1 MNLSG
6 VLLKVLVAN
15 GVRQLFGI
23 PGDAINAVT
32 DAVRR
37 QDDIQFIQVRHE
49 EAGAFAASAQAKLT
63 GQLSA
68 CLGTAGP
75 GAIHLL
81 NGLYDARLDHAPVLA
96 ITGQVET
103 GHLGSQYHQEVNL
116 DRLFADVAVYSR
128 TVVDPAQLPKVAIE
142 ACQAALAHG
151 GVAHIALPANLAAE
165 PLAFDELQ
173 QLQAPRAGR
182 LVADPDSSREA
193 VALLNRA
200 KKPVILAGIGAK
212 DAAPALRQL
221 AERLQA
227 PIIRT
232 LKAKD
237 FIDDN
242 DPLCIGGLGLL
253 GGKPAVKAIEQCDL
267 LLMLGTDF
275 PYQAFYPTDAK
286 VIQVDTHPGRI
297 GRRHPVT
304 LGVVADVAQVLPPWL
319 EALASKETGL
329 LSPMR
334 EEKQTMLAQQEA
346 DESSTETPIH
356 PARLLTEVA
365 KAAPDDAI
373 FTVDTGTVT
382 AWAARHLRLRGQQR
396 FVLSGGLASMAFA
409 FSGAIGAQ
417 LAYPR
422 QKVFAL
428 CGDGAFT
435 MLMGD
440 FVTAVKYQLPL
451 VVVVLNNH
459 KLGFITLEQESAG
472 LPDWGTD
479 LTNPDFAALANACGG
494 EGISITDPD
503 EIAPALA
510 RALASDGPVLLD
522 VQTDPNALIMPPKVE
537 LSQAVSFGV
546 AKLKEQWERW

>member
-1 MNLSG
+1 MNLSD

-173 QLQAPRAGR
+173 QLQAPRAG
-182 LVADPDSSREA
+182 LLMADPDSSREA

-479 LTNPDFAALANACGG
+479 LTNPNFAAVANACGG

-510 RALASDGPVLLD
+510 RAQASDGPVLLD